1 MRLAGRISGW
11 NDDKGYGFVVPHDGG
26 DRAFVH
32 IKAFQ
37 AGSRR
42 PVDGDMISYAVTR
55 DGRGRRNATEVRFA
69 GQRIERRKP
78 AAPSKRGARTSRI
91 PRMLLGSAC
100 LLAVVPGTVFGILP
114 LVVAIACMLLSL
126 LSYLMYWMDK
136 EAAQRGAQRIAEGTL
151 HLVDLLGGWPGALIA
166 QQQFRHKTVKASFQ
180 FAFWCS
186 VLANIAIVAWL
197 VRSGIARALTDALLG
212 I

>member
-11 NDDKGYGFVVPHDGG
+11 NDDKGYGFVAPSGSG

-37 AGSRR
+37 PGSRR
-42 PVDGDMISYAVTR
+42 PVEGDLVSYAVTH
-55 DGRGRRNATEVRFA
+55 DARGRSQATEVRFA
-69 GQRIERRKP
+69 GQRIERRRP
-78 AAPSKRGARTSRI
+78 ARPSARI
-91 PRMLLGSAC
+91 PRALLGGVC
-100 LLAVVPGTVFGILP
+100 LAGVVPGTVSGLLP
-114 LVVAIACMLLSL
+114 LVVAIAVVGLSL
-126 LSYLMYWMDK
+126 LSYLMYWLDK
-136 EAAQRGAQRIAEGTL
+136 EAAQGGARRIPEGTL

-180 FAFWCS
+180 FGFWCS
-186 VLANIAIVAWL
+186 VLANVAVVAWL
-197 VRSGIARALTDALLG
+197 VRSGVAHALTDALLG